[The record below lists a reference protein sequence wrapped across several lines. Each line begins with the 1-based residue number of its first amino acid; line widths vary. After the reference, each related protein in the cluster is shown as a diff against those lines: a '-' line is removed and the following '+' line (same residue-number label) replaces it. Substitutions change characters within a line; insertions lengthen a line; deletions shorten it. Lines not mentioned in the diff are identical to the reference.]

1 MKRIAAAI
9 TLKPAFALSGK
20 IPFYVK
26 RLILFVAISLL
37 FSAEILRVYFVMPF
51 PGSQVNNTVS
61 FAYWLD
67 QSIVW
72 IRILALFLIC
82 FALIVAFKNG
92 RTWEKIFLSLIVISY
107 ALRIFL
113 FQFSIAG

>member
-1 MKRIAAAI
+1 VKRIAAAI
-9 TLKPAFALSGK
+9 VLKPAFAFSKKL
-20 IPFYVK
+20 PFYVK
-26 RLILFVAISLL
+26 RLILFMAFFLL

-72 IRILALFLIC
+72 IRILALLLIC
-82 FALIVAFKNG
+82 FALIIVFK
-92 RTWEKIFLSLIVISY
+92 T
-107 ALRIFL
+107 
-113 FQFSIAG
+113 IAG